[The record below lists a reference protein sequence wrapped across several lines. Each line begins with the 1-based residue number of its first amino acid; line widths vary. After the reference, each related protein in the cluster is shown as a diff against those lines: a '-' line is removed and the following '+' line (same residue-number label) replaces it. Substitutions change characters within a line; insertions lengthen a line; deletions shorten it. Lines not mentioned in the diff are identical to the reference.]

1 MSSVRPDLK
10 FADKSD
16 ENSFYKS
23 YLRLPVKSHK
33 TLRIADRGDYYTVL
47 DDDAEFVADS
57 IYKTSSVIK
66 TTSSQGKSIKYIT
79 LSPAVFANLIKL
91 SVLNLGYKIE
101 IYDKNWINP
110 KFASPGNLNEIEEF
124 LNSNDLNSINL
135 ISSLKLINNNSN
147 NDNRKIGLSFYDQN
161 TKKIG
166 LCEFNDNELFSNLES
181 ILIQLGIKECL
192 LPSNNN
198 GNNNIDP
205 DFEKLEQLID
215 RCDIVIT
222 HIKPSEYND
231 KNIEQDL
238 VRLTGNDLIL
248 STNELSSMKISLN
261 CCNSLINYLGLIND
275 EINFGNLSIFKHNLS
290 KYMRLDYAAVKA
302 LNLFPNHNSVNNNNS
317 MNKNSSLFGLLNN
330 CKSIGGSR
338 LLSQWLKQPLLDI
351 NKIKERQIIV
361 GHLIN
366 DLNLRNYLQNSILNS
381 VPDIPKLI
389 KKLYSSSS
397 SSNNNKSTYSS
408 SKLDDV
414 IRLYQ
419 LSIKLPELLETLQNS
434 IDDLQDDDDDDDD
447 GDNNK
452 SIIELFNNIWIKPI
466 KNYIESL
473 LKFQELIE
481 TTIDLS
487 VIENATSVSNLN
499 SSSMIS
505 INPEFDE
512 NLLKINEM
520 IQSTKDKIFRIHQD
534 ASDDLNMEIDKKLKL
549 ENHHI
554 HGWCFRLTRTDSN
567 VLRGNKKYKELST
580 VKAGIFFT
588 TSSLSQLSSQII
600 EYENDYKK
608 VQETVVKEIITISST
623 YSPIFINLNIL
634 LSKLDVLNS
643 FAHISS
649 ISPIPYIKPKII
661 HGLNDNNR
669 VFKLKD
675 SRHPCLEAQDDITFI
690 ANDIDLVKDNK
701 EFSIITGPNMGGK
714 STYIRQIGVIALM
727 VQIGCFIP
735 ASDDDYENEISEV
748 SIFDSILARV
758 GASDS
763 QLKGVSTFMSEMLE
777 MSSILKVATE
787 NSLIIVD
794 ELGRGTSTY
803 DGFGLAW
810 SISEY
815 ISKEIKCFTLFATHF
830 HELTSL
836 NKEIPTVFNL
846 RVVAHI
852 DDNDD
857 DDSNG
862 HHDEDKDS
870 ITLLYKVEP
879 GISDQ
884 SFGIHVAEVVKFPQ
898 KIISMAKRK
907 ASELDEY
914 TGLDDEEKK
923 KLKTDNDNE
932 LDPYTKD
939 QRSNCTNDE
948 ILSGNE
954 ILKEI
959 LKKWKQKIELKGGL
973 IDLSSSNE
981 AVNILKDLINNEYK
995 DKINNENFIKEVLRL

>member
-16 ENSFYKS
+16 ESSFYKS
-23 YLRLPVKSHK
+23 YLRLPNKSHK
-33 TLRIADRGDYYTVL
+33 TIRIADRGDYYTVL

-57 IYKTSSVIK
+57 VYKTSSVIK
-66 TTSSQGKSIKYIT
+66 TTSAQGKSIKYIT
-79 LSPAVFANLIKL
+79 LSPAVFTNLIKL

-101 IYDKNWINP
+101 IYDKIWSNP

-124 LNSNDLNSINL
+124 LNSSDLNSINL
-135 ISSLKLINNNSN
+135 ISSLKLISNNSSS
-147 NDNRKIGLSFYDQN
+147 DNKKIGLSFYDQN

-181 ILIQLGIKECL
+181 VLIQLGIKECL
-192 LPSNNN
+192 LPSNGNTAGN
-198 GNNNIDP
+198 GTTDP

-248 STNELSSMKISLN
+248 STNELSSMKISLT

-275 EINFGNLSIFKHNLS
+275 EINFGNLSIYKHSLS
-290 KYMRLDYAAVKA
+290 KYMKLDYAAVKA
-302 LNLFPNHNSVNNNNS
+302 LNLFPNHQSVNNS

-351 NKIKERQIIV
+351 DKIKERQVIV

-366 DLNLRNYLQNSILNS
+366 DLNLRNYLQNSMMNS

-389 KKLYSSSS
+389 KKLYSSS
-397 SSNNNKSTYSS
+397 NKSVYSS

-419 LSIKLPELLETLQNS
+419 LSIKLPELLEMLQNS
-434 IDDLQDDDDDDDD
+434 IDDLDTSADN
-447 GDNNK
+447 GDANKDNK
-452 SIIELFNNIWIKPI
+452 SIAELFINTWIKPI

-487 VIENATSVSNLN
+487 VIENATSAATLN
-499 SSSMIS
+499 SNSMIS

-512 NLLKINEM
+512 NLLQINEM
-520 IQSTKDKIFRIHQD
+520 IQLTKDKISQIHQD
-534 ASDDLNMEIDKKLKL
+534 TSDDLNMEIDKKLKL
-549 ENHHI
+549 ENHHV

-567 VLRGNKKYKELST
+567 VLRGNKNYKELST
-580 VKAGIFFT
+580 VKAGIYFT
-588 TSSLSQLSSQII
+588 TSSLSQLSSQIN

-643 FAHISS
+643 FAHVSS
-649 ISPIPYIKPKII
+649 ISPIPYIRPERI
-661 HGLNDNNR
+661 HGLDDKDR

-690 ANDIDLVKDNK
+690 ANDIELVKDNK

-735 ASDDDYENEISEV
+735 ASDDDDGDDNSKAEV

-763 QLKGVSTFMSEMLE
+763 QLKGVSTFMAEMLE
-777 MSSILKVATE
+777 MSSILKVATT

-815 ISKEIKCFTLFATHF
+815 ISKEIRCFTLFATHF

-852 DDNDD
+852 DDSKDAVN
-857 DDSNG
+857 
-862 HHDEDKDS
+862 DEDKES

-923 KLKTDNDNE
+923 KLKSEGDNDDE

-959 LKKWKQKIELKGGL
+959 LKQWKQKIELKGGL
-973 IDLSSSNE
+973 NDLNSSNE
-981 AVNILKDLINNEYK
+981 AVNILKNLINDEYK
-995 DKINNENFIKEVLRL
+995 DKIKNENFIKEVLRL